1 MSSPPEESHHD
12 DLVIHIL
19 TEIALSEQST
29 FNKVDLERLGITVD
43 GFEATDSD
51 FLDDR
56 RKCLFKPFHQ
66 ELIKRWKIPDSA
78 AAYESVH
85 DRLAIQDVPRN
96 SRLASKPSEEE
107 IADATADV
115 IAYLETNM
123 RFLCRGRS
131 RTPLHKQLGWT
142 DIDYEEFTGG
152 NGGLLSSTPGRCKG
166 QTFAGWELQSLQE
179 WWTKD
184 SSDSDI
190 LAGPSTQI
198 VISTDGIGKEDRLL
212 LSELGAI
219 VQVITFRRIQP
230 EFRHHRIFPVL
241 ILSVFGPRHGRILQA
256 NYDRYSSRL
265 ELRISPIFSFL
276 EKNNES
282 FDLFLRFM
290 ASSPPETLGLDLSEL
305 SLEPQA
311 ITRASEWD

>member
-1 MSSPPEESHHD
+1 MSPPPEESHYD

-19 TEIALSEQST
+19 TEIVLSEQSI
-29 FNKVDLERLGITVD
+29 FKKVDLERLGITVD
-43 GFEATDSD
+43 RFEAIDSN

-56 RKCLFKPFHQ
+56 KKCLFKPFHQ

-78 AAYESVH
+78 AAYESVY
-85 DRLAIQDVPRN
+85 DRLAIQDVPCN
-96 SRLASKPSEEE
+96 SRLASNLSEAE

-115 IAYLETNM
+115 IVYLKTNM
-123 RFLCRGRS
+123 RFLCEGRTLKNLPADTEDYYYQ
-131 RTPLHKQLGWT
+131 RLVDTLGR
-142 DIDYEEFTGG
+142 
-152 NGGLLSSTPGRCKG
+152 P
-166 QTFAGWELQSLQE
+166 SLE

-198 VISTDGIGKEDRLL
+198 VISTDGIGKEDRVL

-219 VQVITFRRIQP
+219 VQVTTYRRIQP
-230 EFRHHRIFPVL
+230 GFSHYYIFP
-241 ILSVFGPRHGRILQA
+241 A
-256 NYDRYSSRL
+256 CYDRYSLRL
-265 ELRISPIFSFL
+265 ELRILPIFSFL

-290 ASSPPETLGLDLSEL
+290 ASSPPEILDLDLSEL
-305 SLEPQA
+305 SLE
-311 ITRASEWD
+311 S